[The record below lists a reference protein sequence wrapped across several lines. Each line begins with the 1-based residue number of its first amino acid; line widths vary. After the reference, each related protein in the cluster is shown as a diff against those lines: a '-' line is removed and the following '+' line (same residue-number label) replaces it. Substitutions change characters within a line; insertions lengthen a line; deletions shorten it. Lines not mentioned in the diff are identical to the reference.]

1 MIDSIGR
8 GGPPPRL
15 DRATGP
21 GRFEVA
27 SKPAPAPDAG
37 PVRRLARDLAASPPV
52 DSARVAALRA
62 GIADGSFRVDPL
74 QIAGRMLALET
85 GTR

>member
-21 GRFEVA
+21 GRFELA
-27 SKPAPAPDAG
+27 SKPASATDAG

-62 GIADGSFRVDPL
+62 SVTDGRFRVDPL
-74 QIAGRMLALET
+74 EIAARMIALES